1 MIENGWVK
9 KLEAQV
15 SEIETLK
22 AALTKERSETQRL
35 RDKIDDALWVVRAP
49 MHDNSHGPGDI
60 TEEMRCLL
68 HNNTILNYEIDDA
81 RVTIHEHLE
90 EIERLKGTIKNGSQK
105 VPRT

>member
-60 TEEMRCLL
+60 TEEMK
-68 HNNTILNYEIDDA
+68 ILVQNINELVNEIVGA
-81 RVTIHEHLE
+81 RLIIE
-90 EIERLKGTIKNGSQK
+90 EQEAEITRLQW
-105 VPRT
+105 